1 MGLGFMFSC
10 FNIKPAAATILALSV
25 LFGNGVMQMIP
36 FLRDYEHWFFVYYLN
51 SVWLPVLNQPIPWWK
66 IGQSLSILLGFN
78 LTFLIIGLTAFQ
90 VRDIK
95 S

>member
-1 MGLGFMFSC
+1 
-10 FNIKPAAATILALSV
+10 
-25 LFGNGVMQMIP
+25 
-36 FLRDYEHWFFVYYLN
+36 
-51 SVWLPVLNQPIPWWK
+51 LNQPIPWWK
-66 IGQSLSILLGFN
+66 IGQSFSILLGFN